1 MIQGRVNSN
10 FEAVITVEVRGPA
23 GQAQRIDAVVD
34 TGFTDFLTLP
44 FALISELELALVGKN
59 VLSLADGNEVE
70 MGVFRVTIS
79 WEGEPRD
86 VLAYAADAT
95 PLVGMQLLENHSLH
109 IEIVAGGGVTI
120 ESISQV

>member
-10 FEAVITVEVRGPA
+10 FEAVITVEVRGPV
-23 GQAQRIDAVVD
+23 GQTQKIDAVVD

-44 FALISELELALVGKN
+44 SALISELGLALMGKN

-70 MGVFRVTIS
+70 MGVFRVTIL

-95 PLVGMQLLENHSLH
+95 PLVGMRLLENHSLRMD
-109 IEIVAGGGVTI
+109 IVIGGRVTV
-120 ESISQV
+120 EPLGQA